1 MITKYNSCFD
11 EKVVQTDLRR
21 LVNQI
26 WKLLPM
32 KEKEENW
39 EKQLSSVLIELHGL
53 HEMFDD
59 QLKLLILDEPTAVL
73 TEKEAEAL
81 LQSIRNMAEKGIAVI
96 FITHRL
102 HEILAEAFK
111 KVTDYAYIFILME
124 F

>member
-32 KEKEENW
+32 REKEEDW

-53 HEMFDD
+53 QDMFDD
-59 QLKLLILDEPTAVL
+59 QLKLLILLSKLEGLTSTEDFMTYRLTIFGAISLL
-73 TEKEAEAL
+73 TEIINFLNGK
-81 LQSIRNMAEKGIAVI
+81 S
-96 FITHRL
+96 
-102 HEILAEAFK
+102 
-111 KVTDYAYIFILME
+111 
-124 F
+124 